1 MYAQFRRRDKFTSNN
16 NIDNDCNYDDY
27 YRLIDWQIVERSR
40 LTWLEEGAG
49 VLQYPLTV
57 PL

>member
-1 MYAQFRRRDKFTSNN
+1 MYAQFSRRDKFTGNN

-40 LTWLEEGAG
+40 LTWLEEGAS